1 VTQSEILAL
10 IIDYG
15 GVLMRTVNPRPRREL
30 EQQFGPPSDGAPSDG
45 ALSGSVDRLVF
56 ESPLWDEVQIGRVAE
71 AEFWADVGQ
80 QLGLDADGV
89 AEFRRTFWAGDR
101 LDGELVDLI
110 RHLRDSGYRTVLL
123 SNAPAGLRQ
132 YLDQLGIADA
142 FDHIVISGAEGLMK
156 PDPALFERA
165 LARVGVPAE
174 QAVFVD
180 DMRVNVDAAAR
191 VGLRAVRF
199 RGLPPLRKC
208 LRDLGVPVAEPV
220 LSPLPDVRAVVFDW
234 GGVMEPLPDD
244 DHVAEWERRLAL
256 SPGTLSEILW
266 GEPWRQLSVGAAI
279 KDEYLRAVGE
289 GLGFPDVETV
299 RRFLDEFYADERFN
313 PEVVAAARA
322 LRGRY
327 QVALLSNAAPDQA
340 DWVRERFGLDLYAE
354 FDAYINSAHAGLRK
368 PDPAIFQRMLDHLD
382 VTPEQAILV
391 DDMLRNVDAACELGM
406 HTVQF
411 VDPDTSLGELEA
423 LLGDS
428 AA

>member
-1 VTQSEILAL
+1 MTKGGIQAL
-10 IIDYG
+10 IFDYG
-15 GVLMRTVNPRPRREL
+15 GVLMRTVNPLPRREL
-30 EQQFGPPSDGAPSDG
+30 DRRFGLSHGGASK
-45 ALSGSVDRLVF
+45 LVF
-56 ESPLWDEVQIGRVAE
+56 ESPLWDEVQLGHIE
-71 AEFWADVGQ
+71 DAEFWADLGQ
-80 QLGLDADGV
+80 RLGLDAEGVDG
-89 AEFRRTFWAGDR
+89 FRRTFWAGDR
-101 LDGELVDLI
+101 LDTELVDLI
-110 RHLRDSGYRTVLL
+110 RHLRDAGYRTMLL
-123 SNAPAGLRQ
+123 SNAPTGLRQ
-132 YLDQLGIADA
+132 HLDKLGIADA

-208 LRDLGVPVAEPV
+208 LRGLGVPVAEPV
-220 LSPLPDVRAVVFDW
+220 LSPLPDVRAVIFDW
-234 GGVMEPLPDD
+234 GGVIEPLPDD

-279 KDEYLRAVGE
+279 EDEYLRAVSE
-289 GLGFPDVETV
+289 GLGLPDVETV
-299 RRFLDEFYADERFN
+299 RHFLDEFYADERFN

-327 QVALLSNAAPDQA
+327 QVALLSNAAPDQP
-340 DWVRERFGLDLYAE
+340 DRVRERFGLDLYAE

-368 PDPAIFQRMLDHLD
+368 PDPAIFRRMLDQLE
-382 VTPEQAILV
+382 VAPEQAILV
-391 DDMLRNVDAACELGM
+391 DDMLRNVDSARELGL

-411 VDPDTSLGELEA
+411 VDPDMSLRELVALLRKRPALPA
-423 LLGDS
+423 LLGDLT
-428 AA
+428 A